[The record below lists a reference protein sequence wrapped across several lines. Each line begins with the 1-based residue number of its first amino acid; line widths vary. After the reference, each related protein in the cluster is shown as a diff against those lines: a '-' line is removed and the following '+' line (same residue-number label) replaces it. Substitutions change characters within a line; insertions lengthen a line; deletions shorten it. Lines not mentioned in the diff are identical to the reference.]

1 MWLQR
6 PAPPLVAISSAV
18 EALCEVAIAA
28 MLAKVSAAIDVER
41 GLTDDSPGIFP
52 ELGVLSI
59 AEA

>member
-1 MWLQR
+1 MWLLR
-6 PAPPLVAISSAV
+6 PPPPLVAISSAV
-18 EALCEVAIAA
+18 EALCGVALAA
-28 MLAKVSAAIDVER
+28 TLAKVNAAINVER